1 MRMRASMAQA
11 IVRVDTKKPAA
22 VPASGRC
29 VKHPGLNELAA
40 GRREPPRGL
49 PANPEFTQWNN
60 PLIISKMHL
69 LERYKGLRRTVQG
82 CREA

>member
-1 MRMRASMAQA
+1 MPKKLWTFALESLESFMVVDPSLRMRASMAQA
-11 IVRVDTKKPAA
+11 IVRVDTKTPAA

-60 PLIISKMHL
+60 H
-69 LERYKGLRRTVQG
+69 
-82 CREA
+82 